1 MYRWRTILAGITVLA
16 AALLVST
23 AIVLADDAP
32 LPAGISAQQGP
43 GATGAEL
50 LDYILNENPYTAWKS
65 WTADRWN
72 DYGGYLVGGSPH
84 GATIRIF
91 VNEVALAA
99 VEAEDFDGV
108 LPYGSIIVKEN
119 YMGTPD
125 EPGDLAALTV
135 MYKVEGFNPEGGDWF
150 WLKAPGDGS
159 AIDAEGAVEGCIS
172 CHAQEGN
179 ADYMLRYNFGEQPAV
194 YYGEPLPEASGEAL
208 LDYVLNT
215 SPYTEWGSWPAN
227 EADDF
232 SGFLVGNEPHGATV
246 RIFVN
251 DRALN
256 AIARDNFEG
265 VLPPGSIVVKENY
278 MGTVDAPGD
287 LAALTIMYKVDGF
300 NPEAN
305 DWFWLKAPGDGS
317 AVDAAGAVEGCIVCH
332 GQEGNSD
339 YLLRYDLPAGMMGAE
354 ERMGSEE
361 MGGAMI
367 DANALIDTRCTV
379 CHTRDRIDRESEDAA
394 GWAAIVDRMI
404 GYGAQLSAEEREAL
418 IAYLSN
424 R

>member
-1 MYRWRTILAGITVLA
+1 MIRLQKVILGSVGLA
-16 AALLVST
+16 AALLIGT
-23 AIVLADDAP
+23 AVVLASGARETEP
-32 LPAGISAQQGP
+32 IAAQGP
-43 GATGAEL
+43 GSTGAEL
-50 LDYILNENPYTAWKS
+50 LDYILNQNPYTTWKS

-91 VNEVALAA
+91 VNDVALAA

-119 YMGTPD
+119 YMGTPE
-125 EPGDLAALTV
+125 EPGDVAALTV
-135 MYKVEGFNPEGGDWF
+135 MYKLEGFNPAGGDWF
-150 WLKAPGDGS
+150 WLKTPGDGS

-172 CHAQEGN
+172 CHAQPGN

-194 YYGEPLPEASGEAL
+194 FYGEPLPEASGEAL

-215 SPYTEWGSWPAN
+215 SPYTDWGSWPAN
-227 EADDF
+227 EVDDF
-232 SGFLVGNEPHGATV
+232 TSFLASGEPHGATV

-265 VLPPGSIVVKENY
+265 VLPPGSIIVKENY
-278 MGTVDAPGD
+278 MGTVEAPGEV
-287 LAALTIMYKVDGF
+287 AALTIMYKVDGF

-317 AVDAAGAVEGCIVCH
+317 VVDAAGAVEGCINCH

-339 YLLRYDLPAGMMGAE
+339 YLLRYDLPEGKAPGETA
-354 ERMGSEE
+354 
-361 MGGAMI
+361 GGAAI

-379 CHTRDRIDRESEDAA
+379 CHTRDRIDRKQEDAD

-404 GYGAQLSAEEREAL
+404 GYGAQLTPEERNAL
-418 IAYLSN
+418 IAYLSA

>member
-1 MYRWRTILAGITVLA
+1 MYRLRTLLVAVA
-16 AALLVST
+16 VSVSALLVTT
-23 AIVLADDAP
+23 ALVLADDAP
-32 LPAGISAQQGP
+32 TSGPVAAQGP
-43 GATGAEL
+43 GSTGAEL
-50 LDYILNENPYTAWKS
+50 LDYILQQNPYTTWKS

-91 VNEVALAA
+91 VNEVALEA
-99 VEAEDFDGV
+99 VEAADFDGV

-125 EPGDLAALTV
+125 EPGELAALTV

-150 WLKAPGDGS
+150 WLKTPGDGS

-194 YYGEPLPEASGEAL
+194 FYGEPLPEASGEAL

-227 EADDF
+227 EVDDF
-232 SGFLVGNEPHGATV
+232 SGFLASGEPHGATV

-251 DRALN
+251 DRALK

-287 LAALTIMYKVDGF
+287 LAALTIMYKVAGF
-300 NPEAN
+300 NPAAN

-317 AVDAAGAVEGCIVCH
+317 AVDAAGAVEGCINCH

-339 YLLRYDLPAGMMGAE
+339 YLLRYDLPEGKMHDQE
-354 ERMGSEE
+354 MGS
-361 MGGAMI
+361 GAMGI

-379 CHTRDRIDRESEDAA
+379 CHTRDRIDREQEDAD

-404 GYGAQLSAEEREAL
+404 GYGAQLSPEERDAL
-418 IAYLSN
+418 IAYLSS

>member
-1 MYRWRTILAGITVLA
+1 MIRLQRVILASVVLV
-16 AALLVST
+16 AALLIGT
-23 AIVLADDAP
+23 AVVLAS
-32 LPAGISAQQGP
+32 GAQETGPIAAQGP
-43 GATGAEL
+43 GSTGAEL
-50 LDYILNENPYTAWKS
+50 LDYILNQNPYTTWKS

-91 VNEVALAA
+91 VNDVALAA

-119 YMGTPD
+119 YMGTPE
-125 EPGDLAALTV
+125 EPGDVAALTV
-135 MYKVEGFNPEGGDWF
+135 MYKLEGFNPAGGDWF
-150 WLKAPGDGS
+150 WLKTPGDGS

-179 ADYMLRYNFGEQPAV
+179 ADYMLRYHFGAEPAV
-194 YYGEPLPEASGEAL
+194 FYGEPLPEASGEAL

-215 SPYTEWGSWPAN
+215 NPYTAWGSWPAN
-227 EADDF
+227 EVDDF
-232 SGFLVGNEPHGATV
+232 TGFLTSGEPHGATV

-278 MGTVDAPGD
+278 MGTVEAPGEV
-287 LAALTIMYKVDGF
+287 AALTIMYKVDGF

-317 AVDAAGAVEGCIVCH
+317 AVDAAGVVEGCINCH
-332 GQEGNSD
+332 GQQGNSD
-339 YLLRYDLPAGMMGAE
+339 YLLRYDLPAGKMPGEAA
-354 ERMGSEE
+354 
-361 MGGAMI
+361 GGAAI

-379 CHTRDRIDRESEDAA
+379 CHTRDRIDREQKDAD

-404 GYGAQLSAEEREAL
+404 GYGAQLTPEERDAL

>member
-1 MYRWRTILAGITVLA
+1 MYRWRIVLTGIVVLA
-16 AALLVST
+16 AALLVSR
-23 AIVLADDAP
+23 AIVQADDAP
-32 LPAGISAQQGP
+32 ITAGVPAQEGP

-50 LDYILNENPYTAWKS
+50 LAYILNENPYTGWKS
-65 WTADRWN
+65 WRADRWN

-84 GATIRIF
+84 GATVRIF
-91 VNEVALAA
+91 VNNVALEA
-99 VEAEDFDGV
+99 VEAEDFDGI

-119 YMGTPD
+119 YMGTPA
-125 EPGDLAALTV
+125 EPGELAALTV

-179 ADYMLRYNFGEQPAV
+179 ADYLLRYNFGEQPAV
-194 YYGEPLPEASGEAL
+194 FYGEPLPEASGEAL

-227 EADDF
+227 GVDDF
-232 SGFLVGNEPHGATV
+232 SGFLAGNEPHGATV

-278 MGTVDAPGD
+278 MGTVDAPGE

-300 NPEAN
+300 NPGAN

-317 AVDAAGAVEGCIVCH
+317 AVDAAGAVEGCIACH
-332 GQEGNSD
+332 GQQDNSD
-339 YLLRYDLPAGMMGAE
+339 YLLRYDLPAGTMGVEEMMGE
-354 ERMGSEE
+354 EETGSQPSGDDYLEGEDMGSSPTEP
-361 MGGAMI
+361 
-367 DANALIDTRCTV
+367 L
-379 CHTRDRIDRESEDAA
+379 
-394 GWAAIVDRMI
+394 
-404 GYGAQLSAEEREAL
+404 
-418 IAYLSN
+418 
-424 R
+424 